1 MEDARLVLSREDLAV
16 TTSDQPHAHG
26 SSEPHTGRGMSTG
39 DVVAGVSSLLLE
51 TAGSAA
57 RTARPLL
64 GALGSIALR
73 PPLVPSQL
81 QPAQLL
87 APVADRLV
95 PVADRG
101 AAQRRALVQAVSRRL
116 DELVPQVLAEVLR
129 RARPTE
135 LVLRYVDLDEVVAAV
150 DLDEAAAR
158 LDVERVVDRVDVDR
172 VVSRA
177 DLDAILAQV
186 DLDEVVGRVDVDAV
200 ARRLDLDA
208 VLDRPD
214 FTATILRHLDLDAL
228 VEAFLAHID
237 MIALAEEVID
247 GVDLPEIIRD
257 STGTMAS
264 DTVRGA
270 RMQGIAADEAVG
282 RAVDRLL
289 LRRGR
294 RATGA
299 VAPETMTS
307 PAPQATVPYQE
318 RRGTPR

>member
-1 MEDARLVLSREDLAV
+1 
-16 TTSDQPHAHG
+16 
-26 SSEPHTGRGMSTG
+26 MSTG
-39 DVVAGVSSLLLE
+39 DVLAGVSSLLLE
-51 TAGSAA
+51 TAGTAA
-57 RTARPLL
+57 RTARPFL
-64 GALGSIALR
+64 GALGSLALH
-73 PPLVPSQL
+73 PPLVPQQL
-81 QPAQLL
+81 QPAQML
-87 APVADRLV
+87 APVADRLS
-95 PVADRG
+95 PVAARG
-101 AAQRRALVQAVSRRL
+101 AAQRRALVRAVSERL

-129 RARPTE
+129 RARLTE
-135 LVLRYVDLDEVVAAV
+135 LVLQYVDLDEVVAAV

-177 DLDAILAQV
+177 DLGAVLARI
-186 DLDEVVGRVDVDAV
+186 DLDEVVRRVDVDAV

-228 VEAFLAHID
+228 VEAALAHID

-294 RATGA
+294 RAPGT
-299 VAPETMTS
+299 VAPEAMTNS
-307 PAPQATVPYQE
+307 SAPATVPSQE
-318 RRGTPR
+318 RRETPR

>member
-1 MEDARLVLSREDLAV
+1 MEDARPVLSRDDPGV
-16 TTSDQPHAHG
+16 TTSDQPHAPR
-26 SSEPHTGRGMSTG
+26 SWDPHTGRGTSTG
-39 DVVAGVSSLLLE
+39 DVLAGVSSLLLE

-57 RTARPLL
+57 RTARPFV
-64 GALGSIALR
+64 GALGRLALH
-73 PPLVPSQL
+73 PPLVPRQL
-81 QPAQLL
+81 QPAQML
-87 APVADRLV
+87 APVADRLS

-101 AAQRRALVQAVSRRL
+101 AAQRRALVRAVSGRL

-129 RARPTE
+129 RARLTE
-135 LVLRYVDLDEVVAAV
+135 LVVQYVDLDEVVAAV

-177 DLDAILAQV
+177 DLGAVLARIDV
-186 DLDEVVGRVDVDAV
+186 DEVVRRVDVDAV

-214 FTATILRHLDLDAL
+214 FTAMILRHLDLDAL
-228 VEAFLAHID
+228 VAAFLAHID

-294 RATGA
+294 RAPGT
-299 VAPETMTS
+299 VAPEAMMNT
-307 PAPQATVPYQE
+307 PAQARVPSQE
-318 RRGTPR
+318 RRETPR

>member
-1 MEDARLVLSREDLAV
+1 M
-16 TTSDQPHAHG
+16 
-26 SSEPHTGRGMSTG
+26 
-39 DVVAGVSSLLLE
+39 
-51 TAGSAA
+51 
-57 RTARPLL
+57 
-64 GALGSIALR
+64 
-73 PPLVPSQL
+73 
-81 QPAQLL
+81 L
-87 APVADRLV
+87 APVGERLS
-95 PVADRG
+95 PVAERG
-101 AAQRRALVQAVSRRL
+101 AAQRRALVRAVSARL
-116 DELVPQVLAEVLR
+116 DELVPGVLAEVLR
-129 RARPTE
+129 RAALTE
-135 LVLRYVDLDEVVAAV
+135 LVLQYVDLDEVVAAV

-158 LDVERVVDRVDVDR
+158 LDVQRVVDRVDVERVVDRVDVDR

-177 DLDAILAQV
+177 DLGEIIARI
-186 DLDEVVGRVDVDAV
+186 DLDELVGRVDVDAV

-214 FTATILRHLDLDAL
+214 FTAMILRHLDLDAL

-237 MIALAEEVID
+237 MVALAEEVID

-294 RATGA
+294 RASGT
-299 VAPETMTS
+299 VAPEAMMNT
-307 PAPQATVPYQE
+307 PVQATVPSQE
-318 RRGTPR
+318 RRETPR